1 MSWFR
6 SAMHKAVEAGGNTN
20 LPRTVRNYA
29 DSVVQQAGFAVAEG
43 AKLLQDRI
51 GMQNIKSFRH
61 TVRNLEEVSVSCRGL
76 ERIQLLRRWLVALK
90 EIERI
95 LGNYYDDNEKDLVQ
109 NDTPAESKDSPGK
122 PTLIMYYDPDLG
134 DEPVNFRDVFL
145 HSQALEGIT
154 LSMILEAPKDEEV
167 SLLLELFGLC
177 LTGGKEVHNAI
188 ISSIQDLAQVFSD
201 YEDEV
206 LVKREELLQ
215 YAQAAIAG
223 LKVNA
228 DIVRIDAEY
237 SSAQKKLDRMKASQ
251 QPSNEGNDKS
261 SQESTVETREALK
274 EALAQILLCSQVE
287 ALLLKKKSLRTG
299 DSPEVHA
306 EKVNKLKILSE
317 SLISSTSKAENRILD
332 NRYQKEEALNFR
344 VAKDTEINQLEKN
357 IQMLKYHDLLQ
368 ELTVEIGALERQR
381 DEFEAELKKVNA
393 SLAAARARLHNAR
406 EESEQFAEASNQ
418 IVIHLK
424 AREDELSRSLASCRV
439 EAHVVTTWINFLEDT
454 WTLQRAYTAQNEN
467 QVRDELEKY
476 GDYFV
481 NLVIHLLSAYK
492 EELEPSV
499 SRVKKLV
506 QNLSGGSAIIPSM
519 GDENSKAM
527 NLRKNLEEEYLD
539 YEAKFITTFSVV
551 VSMKKQFYAQNED
564 LSRKDDQKVQELF
577 DALEKI
583 KDEFESIERPTL
595 EIETPTRRSSQ
606 PPILETPQ
614 KSPSGYLKHIMP
626 EYKSIKRDKAL
637 DREAELLELESEFG
651 KSSRDHSSDEIS
663 DWVCDELER

>member
-109 NDTPAESKDSPGK
+109 NDTPVESKDSPGK

-344 VAKDTEINQLEKN
+344 VAKDTEINQLEK
-357 IQMLKYHDLLQ
+357 

-476 GDYFV
+476 GDYFL

>member
-344 VAKDTEINQLEKN
+344 VAKDTEINQLEK
-357 IQMLKYHDLLQ
+357 

>member
-109 NDTPAESKDSPGK
+109 NDTPVESKDSPGK

-306 EKVNKLKILSE
+306 EK
-317 SLISSTSKAENRILD
+317 
-332 NRYQKEEALNFR
+332 
-344 VAKDTEINQLEKN
+344 
-357 IQMLKYHDLLQ
+357 
-368 ELTVEIGALERQR
+368 
-381 DEFEAELKKVNA
+381 
-393 SLAAARARLHNAR
+393 
-406 EESEQFAEASNQ
+406 
-418 IVIHLK
+418 
-424 AREDELSRSLASCRV
+424 
-439 EAHVVTTWINFLEDT
+439 
-454 WTLQRAYTAQNEN
+454 
-467 QVRDELEKY
+467 
-476 GDYFV
+476 
-481 NLVIHLLSAYK
+481 
-492 EELEPSV
+492 
-499 SRVKKLV
+499 
-506 QNLSGGSAIIPSM
+506 GG
-519 GDENSKAM
+519 
-527 NLRKNLEEEYLD
+527 
-539 YEAKFITTFSVV
+539 
-551 VSMKKQFYAQNED
+551 
-564 LSRKDDQKVQELF
+564 
-577 DALEKI
+577 
-583 KDEFESIERPTL
+583 
-595 EIETPTRRSSQ
+595 
-606 PPILETPQ
+606 
-614 KSPSGYLKHIMP
+614 
-626 EYKSIKRDKAL
+626 
-637 DREAELLELESEFG
+637 
-651 KSSRDHSSDEIS
+651 
-663 DWVCDELER
+663 

>member
-344 VAKDTEINQLEKN
+344 VAKDTEINQLEK
-357 IQMLKYHDLLQ
+357 

-506 QNLSGGSAIIPSM
+506 QNLTIIPSM

>member
-20 LPRTVRNYA
+20 LTRTVRNYA
-29 DSVVQQAGFAVAEG
+29 DSVVHQAGFAVAEG

-61 TVRNLEEVSVSCRGL
+61 TSRNLEEVSVSCRGL

-95 LGNYYDDNEKDLVQ
+95 LGNYYDGNEEDLVQ
-109 NDTPAESKDSPGK
+109 NDTPVESKDSPGK

-188 ISSIQDLAQVFSD
+188 ISSIQDLAQVFSN

-215 YAQAAIAG
+215 YAQDAIAG

-261 SQESTVETREALK
+261 SQESTVATREALK
-274 EALAQILLCSQVE
+274 EALAQISLCSQVE
-287 ALLLKKKSLRTG
+287 ALLLKKKSLRNG
-299 DSPEVHA
+299 DPPEVHA

-317 SLISSTSKAENRILD
+317 SLISSTSKAEKRILD
-332 NRYQKEEALNFR
+332 NRYQKEDALNFR
-344 VAKDTEINQLEKN
+344 VAKDTEINQLEK
-357 IQMLKYHDLLQ
+357 
-368 ELTVEIGALERQR
+368 ELTLEIGALERQR
-381 DEFEAELKKVNA
+381 NEFEAELKKVNE

-439 EAHVVTTWINFLEDT
+439 EADVVATWINFLEDT

-467 QVRDELEKY
+467 QVRDDLEKY
-476 GDYFV
+476 GDYV
-481 NLVIHLLSAYK
+481 LNLVIHLLSAYK

-527 NLRKNLEEEYLD
+527 NPRKNLEEEYLD
-539 YEAKFITTFSVV
+539 CEAKFITTFSVV
-551 VSMKKQFYAQNED
+551 VSMKKQYYAQNED
-564 LSRKDDQKVQELF
+564 LPRKDDQKVQELF
-577 DALEKI
+577 DALEKM

-606 PPILETPQ
+606 PPSLETPQ
-614 KSPSGYLKHIMP
+614 KNPSGYLKHVMP

-651 KSSRDHSSDEIS
+651 ESSRDPSSDEIS

>member
-109 NDTPAESKDSPGK
+109 NDTPVESKDSPGK

-344 VAKDTEINQLEKN
+344 VAKDTEINQLEK
-357 IQMLKYHDLLQ
+357 